1 MDTQESFTRV
11 QTVPL
16 ANALLE
22 GQSLRLC
29 IDGGRRSQ
37 KEGAI
42 GFALYSVECRLGKT
56 AYKLFVRQGKV
67 LADVDSAFLA
77 EAAALECSLQCLVKL
92 FKGKFA
98 ATKPQ

>member
-1 MDTQESFTRV
+1 M

-16 ANALLE
+16 ATALLE
-22 GQSLRLC
+22 GESSRLC

-42 GFALYSVECRLGKT
+42 GFALYSVDCRLGKA
-56 AYKLFVRQGKV
+56 AYTLLARQGKV
-67 LADVDSAFLA
+67 LADIDSAFLA
-77 EAAALECSLQCLVKL
+77 EAAALEWSLQYLVEL